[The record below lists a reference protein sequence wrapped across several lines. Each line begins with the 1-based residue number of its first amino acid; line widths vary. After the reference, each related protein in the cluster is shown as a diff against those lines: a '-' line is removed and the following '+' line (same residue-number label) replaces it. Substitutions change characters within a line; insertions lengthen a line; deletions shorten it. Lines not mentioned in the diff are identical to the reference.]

1 MNCEHCLKN
10 HAYDCGPA
18 HTLHRLG
25 AALQRSLR
33 SLLASLAQLG

>member
-10 HAYDCGPA
+10 PALDCGGA
-18 HTLHRLG
+18 HGLIRLG
-25 AALQRSLR
+25 AALRRSLR